1 MNVNTTCFAEFWDV
15 NNFNSSD
22 ILSHL
27 FGVTNQHIKQ
37 MGDVDINLCLEP
49 QSIRG
54 PGESKTIINRIHG
67 TGIFAYI
74 YHKTST
80 KCI

>member
-1 MNVNTTCFAEFWDV
+1 MNVNTTCFAELFGCH
-15 NNFNSSD
+15 NFNSSD

-27 FGVTNQHIKQ
+27 FGVTNQHIKE
-37 MGDVDINLCLEP
+37 MGDVDINLWLES

-67 TGIFAYI
+67 TGIFA
-74 YHKTST
+74 S
-80 KCI
+80 